1 MYQLSYPIIPSPP
14 NSKRESGIT
23 PNIPF
28 RSQPLARFKILQETF
43 ILSASQMIPKY
54 EKSVTALLSAL
65 SAFFL

>member
-14 NSKRESGIT
+14 NSKRELGIT